1 MGTFIFIC
9 LFDDRFYF
17 GSDLGLTLFG
27 RILRR
32 IAIVLS
38 IVIVVVLMLPFAIL
52 ENIFILPSWGIYNL
66 VHKKEN
72 RKTYTQFIHYNE

>member
-27 RILRR
+27 KTLRR

-38 IVIVVVLMLPFAIL
+38 IIIVVVLMLPFAML
-52 ENIFILPSWGIYNL
+52 ENLFILPSWGIYNL
-66 VHKKEN
+66 IHSKEH